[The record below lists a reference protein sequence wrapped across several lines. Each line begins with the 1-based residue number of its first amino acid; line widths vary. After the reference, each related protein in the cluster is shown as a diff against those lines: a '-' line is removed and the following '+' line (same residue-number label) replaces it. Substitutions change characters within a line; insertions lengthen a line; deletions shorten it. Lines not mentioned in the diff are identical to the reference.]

1 MSSAEVLSPAS
12 TVRPRRGLAS
22 IKTMFSTKRHTI
34 AQIPGADESVATPST
49 ATTAEPAA
57 ESPLSTPST
66 TTSGHKSQGSVSSIF
81 AANPK
86 KTLEKQAEK
95 EKKAQEKA
103 AIQLSMVDDHGAFLP
118 PTPLE
123 KGYKDHFKDN
133 DEDYFYTIIST
144 PPDRVRTFLSAASTI
159 SPGMFST
166 TASKIKRHTIG
177 SFPSSAGY
185 HSSQPSW
192 SSTDSSASGATLS
205 SVDKDGDMTSSS
217 SSLPPVVPPK
227 DDHFVVAAPTKRS
240 QVSHSL
246 NNKAG
251 GHRVQAS
258 SFLTGATKEEFEDL
272 TDALSDSI
280 GNSFMPDSPS
290 SVPELMS
297 DEEEHSGSE
306 SSSAQS
312 SPRHST
318 ASLQKT
324 EEGHPKKVQQRVEE
338 SFGGDLRLSH

>member
-12 TVRPRRGLAS
+12 PVAVRPRRGLAS

-34 AQIPGADESVATPST
+34 TQIPGADSAATTPST

-57 ESPLSTPST
+57 DSPLSTPST
-66 TTSGHKSQGSVSSIF
+66 TGSGHKSQGSVSSIF

-86 KTLEKQAEK
+86 KTQEKLAEK

-103 AIQLSMVDDHGAFLP
+103 AIQLSTVDDHGAFLP

-166 TASKIKRHTIG
+166 PASKIKRHTIG
-177 SFPSSAGY
+177 SFPASAGR
-185 HSSQPSW
+185 HSSRPSW
-192 SSTDSSASGATLS
+192 SSTDSSASGASMS
-205 SVDKDGDMTSSS
+205 SVEEEADMTSSS

-227 DDHFVVAAPTKRS
+227 DDHFVVAAPTKKS
-240 QVSHSL
+240 QVSNS
-246 NNKAG
+246 NKTP

-258 SFLTGATKEEFEDL
+258 SFLTGVSNDEFEDL

-280 GNSFMPDSPS
+280 GSSFMPASPS

-297 DEEEHSGSE
+297 DEEGSE

-324 EEGHPKKVQQRVEE
+324 DAVMEGRKKAHQQVEE

>member
-1 MSSAEVLSPAS
+1 
-12 TVRPRRGLAS
+12 
-22 IKTMFSTKRHTI
+22 MFSTKRHTI
-34 AQIPGADESVATPST
+34 AEIPGTDESVATPST
-49 ATTAEPAA
+49 ATTAEPTVD
-57 ESPLSTPST
+57 SPLSTPST
-66 TTSGHKSQGSVSSIF
+66 TGSGHKSQGSVSSIF

-103 AIQLSMVDDHGAFLP
+103 AIQLSTVDNHGAFLP

-166 TASKIKRHTIG
+166 SASKIKRHTIG
-177 SFPSSAGY
+177 SFPASAGR

-192 SSTDSSASGATLS
+192 SSTDSSASGASLS
-205 SVDKDGDMTSSS
+205 SVDEEEADMTSS

-227 DDHFVVAAPTKRS
+227 DDHFVVAAPTKKS
-240 QVSHSL
+240 QVSHS
-246 NNKAG
+246 NIKATTT

-258 SFLTGATKEEFEDL
+258 SFLTGATKDEFEDL

-280 GNSFMPDSPS
+280 GSSFMPASPS

-297 DEEEHSGSE
+297 DEEELSGSE
-306 SSSAQS
+306 SSSAQV

-324 EEGHPKKVQQRVEE
+324 EEDRPKKVQQRVEE